1 MARLIRKPETLKKS
15 GQSNSGMYA
24 LIAAGQFPAPIKL
37 SDHGRAVAWLESEID
52 LWIESRIVASRGGKA
67 GAQ

>member
-1 MARLIRKPETLKKS
+1 MSRIIRKSETLKKT

-37 SDHGRAVAWLESEID
+37 SDHGRAVGWLEAELD
-52 LWIESRIVASRGGKA
+52 AWIESRIEQRDSKGGVA
-67 GAQ
+67 